1 MKKVRTSIKYVKAK
15 DPSVFTY
22 FTPESIKLRA
32 PEKDGWIR
40 DEKADHPAPADV
52 LNFMK
57 PKPIEV
63 KAENI
68 QNQNPTH
75 PGLTDYSTVPTSKL
89 TDLMKT
95 MSEDN
100 LLNII
105 KTDERVTAKR
115 YAEKE
120 LKSRET

>member
-57 PKPIEV
+57 PIEV
-63 KAENI
+63 SQKKSELS
-68 QNQNPTH
+68 QLNPVVE
-75 PGLTDYSTVPTSKL
+75 LKDYSTVPTSKL

>member
-1 MKKVRTSIKYVKAK
+1 MKKVRTSIRYVKAK

-40 DEKADHPAPADV
+40 DEKDDHPAPADV

-57 PKPIEV
+57 PKPTEI
-63 KAENI
+63 KAAGNI
-68 QNQNPTH
+68 QITNE
-75 PGLTDYSTVPTSKL
+75 LTDYSTVPTSKL

>member
-57 PKPIEV
+57 PIEV
-63 KAENI
+63 SQKKSELS
-68 QNQNPTH
+68 QLNPVVE
-75 PGLTDYSTVPTSKL
+75 LKDYSTVPTSKL
-89 TDLMKT
+89 ADLMKT